1 MQQIERSIRDFIADT
16 FPSEHD
22 IQTLPAQQS
31 LFDSGVIDSIA
42 VLTIVVWLEETFDII
57 VDDDDVVPENIDGIA
72 NLTAY
77 VVRKREQAGQSTHAL

>member
-1 MQQIERSIRDFIADT
+1 MQQIERSIRAFIAET

-22 IQTLPAQQS
+22 IDVLPAQQS

-77 VVRKREQAGQSTHAL
+77 IARKREQAGLQTHAL